1 MRKIKILTIL
11 ILILL
16 ILTQAVILALPIS
29 AQVGFCDLF
38 PCGKDNAQ
46 VPIMDDPN
54 STANSLLVVGLS
66 LFFSAFI
73 GFGLLVIV
81 RGALKIITAQAADEK
96 VEDGYKSIRAVFIG
110 LGLTFVGII
119 GIAIVITVL
128 GGGGLLNANLDTP
141 NGIQNIPLSN

>member
-1 MRKIKILTIL
+1 MRKIKILIIL
-11 ILILL
+11 VLITFTQTVLL
-16 ILTQAVILALPIS
+16 VLPTS

-38 PCGKDNAQ
+38 PCGEDNAQ
-46 VPIMDDPN
+46 VPVIDDPN
-54 STANSLLVVGLS
+54 STANSLLIVGLS

-81 RGALKIITAQAADEK
+81 RGALKIITAQAVDEK
-96 VEDGYKSIRAVFIG
+96 VEEGYKSIRAVFIG

-119 GIAIVITVL
+119 GIAIVIALL

-141 NGIQNIPLSN
+141 DGIQNIPLTN